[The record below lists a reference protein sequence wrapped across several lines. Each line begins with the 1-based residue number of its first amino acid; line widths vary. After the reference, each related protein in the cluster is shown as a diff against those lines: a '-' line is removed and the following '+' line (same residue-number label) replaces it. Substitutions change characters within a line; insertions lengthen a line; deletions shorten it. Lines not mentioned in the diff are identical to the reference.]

1 MWWIGAA
8 ALLGAFVLWRLLLA
22 RVPEARLEGPVSQWV
37 IPEAWSVGMG
47 TYEGKPIVTRFNK
60 GLRALI
66 GNPAFAKQLGIAV
79 KFNEPDER
87 GFPPAKE
94 NPELDE
100 VEAKIVRRFGGTG
113 NETLLAGAVTTGGMR
128 EFVLY
133 TSNAEAA
140 SKIAQGI
147 VDETRHHTVQF
158 VVNDDAAWNVYQQL
172 AAR

>member
-8 ALLGAFVLWRLLLA
+8 LLCVFVLWRLLFA

-47 TYEGKPIVTRFNK
+47 TYEGKPMVTRFNK
-60 GLRALI
+60 GLSALV
-66 GNPAFAKQLGIAV
+66 GNPSFTKQLGMAV
-79 KFNEPDER
+79 KFNQPDDR
-87 GFPPAKE
+87 GFPPAQE
-94 NPELDE
+94 TAELDE
-100 VEAKIVRRFGGTG
+100 IEAKIVQRFGGTG
-113 NETLLAGAVTTGGMR
+113 NETLLAGVVTTGGMR

-140 SKIAQGI
+140 AKIAQGI

-158 VVNDDAAWNVYQQL
+158 VVNDDASWNVYQQL